1 MTAIDPEAFSKAMD
15 LTGYTPRLLANEVGI
30 SPDYVVNIRNG
41 HRRLKRNPVL
51 RRRLADALGVPVRWI
66 EAKEAA

>member
-1 MTAIDPEAFSKAMD
+1 MAGF
-15 LTGYTPRLLANEVGI
+15 TPRQLAEQVGI

-41 HRRLKRNPVL
+41 HRRLKRNPAL

-66 EAKEAA
+66 EGQDAA